1 MRRIL
6 VGAMAMV
13 FAASAQAQSG
23 KGPGLVAT
31 PQNNTA
37 PANAPQPAQ
46 STVFPLYPPNAM
58 PTFAPAPGTFKEPQ
72 SVTISGPPSS
82 KIYYTTDGSYPSGK
96 SQLYSG
102 PVQIKQGTTTIKAF
116 VAKDNPVVPDSEV
129 ATATY
134 TVTTPTAAP
143 TFSPPA
149 GDFTSPQTVTIN
161 APSGATVH
169 CTTDGS
175 APTTSSPVCSGPVQ
189 VGTGTTKLQAI
200 AVAPNSTESPV
211 ASGTYNV
218 APPPPQMPET
228 VTISKGKL
236 ELKEKIYFDTGK
248 ATIKPVSDKILNDT
262 AQALKAH
269 PEIKKVEVQGH
280 TDSTGSKA
288 LNQKLSQARAQAV
301 REYLVKQ
308 GIDPERLVAKGYGP
322 SVPVAPNKTAK
333 GREANRRTEFVIRD
347 GPGAIPEEAAPP
359 AKKPAAKKKAA
370 PAAKKPAPAKKP

>member
-13 FAASAQAQSG
+13 VAASAQAQSG

-46 STVFPLYPPNAM
+46 STVYPLYPPNAM
-58 PTFAPAPGTFKEPQ
+58 PTFAPAPGTFQEPQ
-72 SVTISGPPSS
+72 SVTISGPPGS
-82 KIYYTTDGSYPSGK
+82 KIYYTTDGSQPSGK
-96 SQLYSG
+96 SQVYSG
-102 PVQIKQGTTTIKAF
+102 PIQAKEGTTTVKAF

-134 TVTTPTAAP
+134 TVMAPTAAP
-143 TFSPPA
+143 TFSPPG

-161 APSGATVH
+161 APPGSTVY

-175 APTTSSPVCSGPVQ
+175 APTTSSPTCTGPVQ
-189 VGTGTTKLQAI
+189 IGVGTTKLQAI
-200 AVAPNSTESPV
+200 AMAPNSNASPA
-211 ASGTYNV
+211 ASATYTV
-218 APPPPQMPET
+218 APPAPQMPET
-228 VTISKGKL
+228 VTITKGKL

-248 ATIKPVSDKILNDT
+248 STIKPVSDKILNDT

-280 TDSTGSKA
+280 TDSTGGKA
-288 LNQKLSQARAQAV
+288 LNTKLSQARAEAV

-308 GIDPERLVAKGYGP
+308 GVEAERLTAKGYGP

-347 GPGAIPEEAAPP
+347 GPGAITEEAAPP
-359 AKKPAAKKKAA
+359 PAKKKAA
-370 PAAKKPAPAKKP
+370 PKKK